1 MPVTKTPR
9 RFSSLPFAY
18 ALLPLLLLGA
28 GMALAQGE
36 KPRPAGAA
44 PQKRAASDQVAF
56 EMHVKPVLTEF
67 CVGCHGA
74 HKPAGGVNLDK
85 FATVTAIQKD
95 QTTWRK
101 ALAQVREQAMPPAG
115 LPQPSSEQRD
125 QLSRWLAETL
135 DNAPESVLPRSP
147 GRVLLHRL
155 SRTEYNNTVRDLLG
169 VDIRPADAFPADAGG
184 GGGFDN
190 NADTLFLP
198 PILMERYLEAAE
210 QVLNAAKP
218 ERLYPVRPSQ
228 AVPARHAARQ
238 TLTRFAARAFRR
250 PAEPA
255 EVNRLL
261 GLYDGAVKRGAAWG
275 PAVKLALKATLVS
288 PNFLYRVER
297 EQKGTG
303 AAHAVGDYELASR
316 LSYFLWAT
324 MPDDTLLALAAKK
337 KLSEPAVLD
346 AQVRRMLAS
355 PKSKAFSDSF
365 AGQWLRVRN
374 LYGVA
379 NPDPKRFPEFTP
391 DLRDAMYAETVTFF
405 DDVVRQNRSLLNLLD
420 APYTFVNEELARH
433 YGIPGV
439 SGKQMRR
446 VALNDSTGRR
456 GGVLT
461 QAAVLTLTSYPQ
473 RTSPVLR
480 GKWVLEEVLGTPPPP
495 PPGVVATLSADDA
508 PKEGLTFRQRLEKHR
523 EKPECAG
530 CHSRMDPL
538 GFGLENYDAIG
549 RWREKIG
556 DVAVDASGQMPSGEK
571 FAGPAELKR
580 YLLASRKD
588 TFVRN
593 LSERMLSFALG
604 RGLEPYDL
612 PAARRIAA
620 SVEKNGCRSQT
631 LIAEIVKS
639 YPFRYRKE

>member
-1 MPVTKTPR
+1 MPVIQTPR

-18 ALLPLLLLGA
+18 AVLPLLLLGA
-28 GMALAQGE
+28 GMALAAQGE
-36 KPRPAGAA
+36 KPRPAGSA

-74 HKPAGGVNLDK
+74 NKPAGGVNLEK
-85 FATVTAIQKD
+85 FATVAAIQKD

-115 LPQPSSEQRD
+115 TPQPSSEQRD

-135 DNAPESVLPRSP
+135 DNAPESVLPKNP

-155 SRTEYNNTVRDLLG
+155 SRTEYNNSVRDLLG
-169 VDIRPADAFPADAGG
+169 VDTRPADAFPADAGG

-218 ERLYPVRPSQ
+218 ERVFLVRPSP
-228 AVPARHAARQ
+228 AVPARQAARQ
-238 TLTRFAARAFRR
+238 TLTRFVARAFRR

-255 EVNRLL
+255 EVSRLL
-261 GLYDGAVKRGAAWG
+261 GLYDGAVKRGAAWE

-297 EQKGTG
+297 EQKGTET
-303 AAHAVGDYELASR
+303 AHAVGDYELASR
-316 LSYFLWAT
+316 LSYFLWAS
-324 MPDDTLLALAAKK
+324 MPDDTLFALAAKK
-337 KLSEPAVLD
+337 KLGDPAVLD

-365 AGQWLRVRN
+365 AGQWLRVRG

-379 NPDPKRFPEFTP
+379 NPDTKRFPQFTP
-391 DLRDAMYAETVTFF
+391 ALRDAMYSETITFF
-405 DDVVRQNRSLLNLLD
+405 DDVVRQDRSLLNLLD
-420 APYTFVNEELARH
+420 APYTFVNEDLARH
-433 YGIPGV
+433 YGISGV
-439 SGKQMRR
+439 SGTGMRR

-461 QAAVLTLTSYPQ
+461 QAASTL
-473 RTSPVLR
+473 R
-480 GKWVLEEVLGTPPPP
+480 
-495 PPGVVATLSADDA
+495 
-508 PKEGLTFRQRLEKHR
+508 
-523 EKPECAG
+523 
-530 CHSRMDPL
+530 
-538 GFGLENYDAIG
+538 
-549 RWREKIG
+549 
-556 DVAVDASGQMPSGEK
+556 
-571 FAGPAELKR
+571 
-580 YLLASRKD
+580 
-588 TFVRN
+588 
-593 LSERMLSFALG
+593 
-604 RGLEPYDL
+604 
-612 PAARRIAA
+612 
-620 SVEKNGCRSQT
+620 
-631 LIAEIVKS
+631 
-639 YPFRYRKE
+639 